1 MYTNAQAMALF
12 NKATSLARKFQTFGE
27 PSAAVALSAIDTAL
41 IAIAD
46 SDMSDATKAQL
57 TAELQE
63 YIAQINT
70 EQGKPE
76 VAASQDPGI
85 PSQEST
91 IPSTPPLTEPP
102 TPDNNEIPTTVFP
115 STTAVSENPSPFDNT
130 NVAGAVM
137 TTRSMAT
144 TGDQYNTKLQTDW
157 RVRLSLGPD
166 SDYLYKSSTPGILA
180 PLSYTN
186 GVIFPYTP
194 NIQVQYTANY
204 DATDVVHNNYKFY
217 QYKNSAVDSIT
228 ITCDFTAQTTSEANY
243 ILAVIHFFRSVTKM
257 FYGKD
262 QNPVRGTPPPLCY
275 LSGLGQYQ
283 FNDHPLVIS
292 NFSYNLPTDVD
303 YIRARVDSNASAGVS
318 RAGNNVKRSGS
329 SATAARL
336 TGMVPGANAEPPQWI
351 GDPTISGT
359 TEPTYVPTKIQLSI
373 QAYPV
378 VSRSDISNEFSLA
391 EYATGQ
397 LLKGG
402 HRLSGGF
409 GGIW

>member
-1 MYTNAQAMALF
+1 
-12 NKATSLARKFQTFGE
+12 
-27 PSAAVALSAIDTAL
+27 
-41 IAIAD
+41 
-46 SDMSDATKAQL
+46 
-57 TAELQE
+57 
-63 YIAQINT
+63 
-70 EQGKPE
+70 
-76 VAASQDPGI
+76 
-85 PSQEST
+85 
-91 IPSTPPLTEPP
+91 
-102 TPDNNEIPTTVFP
+102 
-115 STTAVSENPSPFDNT
+115 
-130 NVAGAVM
+130 
-137 TTRSMAT
+137 
-144 TGDQYNTKLQTDW
+144 
-157 RVRLSLGPD
+157 
-166 SDYLYKSSTPGILA
+166 
-180 PLSYTN
+180 
-186 GVIFPYTP
+186 VIFPYTP